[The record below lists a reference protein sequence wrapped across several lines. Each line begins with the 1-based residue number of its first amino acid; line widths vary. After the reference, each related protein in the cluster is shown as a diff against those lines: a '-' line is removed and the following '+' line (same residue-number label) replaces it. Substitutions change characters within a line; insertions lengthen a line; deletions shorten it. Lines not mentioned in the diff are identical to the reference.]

1 MTVRP
6 AGELVTCY
14 LFSFRL
20 SYSAESSR
28 RQGAG
33 AEPGENGGRPVDRL
47 RSHFGIESFY
57 CRPGIEGAHEKA
69 VFHDRARRLLSVN
82 YRIVVVSTTL
92 AELTRQ

>member
-1 MTVRP
+1 M
-6 AGELVTCY
+6 
-14 LFSFRL
+14 
-20 SYSAESSR
+20 
-28 RQGAG
+28 
-33 AEPGENGGRPVDRL
+33 DRL